1 MDGRRAPGREGRR
14 FHRAD
19 GDGHDQLHGAER
31 RRLAFPRG
39 QLVFDHE
46 HDAGLRSAGGRDG
59 DVRWTAAATST
70 TATTPAAAPTASATS
85 ASATPTTGGRLHVHE
100 GLLP

>member
-39 QLVFDHE
+39 QLVLDHE

-70 TATTPAAAPTASATS
+70 AATSTTATTPAAASAPTASATS
-85 ASATPTTGGRLHVHE
+85 ASATPTTG
-100 GLLP
+100 

>member
-39 QLVFDHE
+39 QLVLDHE

-59 DVRWTAAATST
+59 DVRWTAAPAPTPST
-70 TATTPAAAPTASATS
+70 TAPAAAASAPTASATS
-85 ASATPTTGGRLHVHE
+85 ASAAPTTGGSL
-100 GLLP
+100 